1 MDSVSIK
8 TLYIILILNYRI
20 KLCDNSYWLY
30 RKKYQREKSI
40 VLRFFFLFLIE
51 LPPKFCCKT

>member
-40 VLRFFFLFLIE
+40 VLRFFFFIFNWAATEILL
-51 LPPKFCCKT
+51 